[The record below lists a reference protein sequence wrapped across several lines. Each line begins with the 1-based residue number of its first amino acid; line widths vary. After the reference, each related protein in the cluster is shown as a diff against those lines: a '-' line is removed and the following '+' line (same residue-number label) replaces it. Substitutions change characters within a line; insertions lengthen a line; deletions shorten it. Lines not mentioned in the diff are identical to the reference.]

1 MEIPHSQI
9 KDYVERGIKAKLTEE
24 IMENIVK
31 PNMVITEL
39 LDPTTYDKT
48 YTGTI
53 STQGLTNTITGIT
66 GINTTN
72 ILPRGLVG
80 TVVDS
85 NSVQEMLRV
94 VEYTKD
100 GKTTRVELQV
110 YDSINDDWVKVPRL
124 KLEE

>member
-1 MEIPHSQI
+1 MEIPHLQI

-39 LDPTTYDKT
+39 LDPTTYDKI

-53 STQGLTNTITGIT
+53 STQGLTNTITGI
-66 GINTTN
+66 NTTN
-72 ILPRGLVG
+72 ISSRGSVG
-80 TVVDS
+80 IIVDS